1 MLGDQKEFSHCCC
14 AVSYE
19 RQAARHLHANPTS
32 SSRNFEIFLPLRE
45 MRNSQLA
52 KCKRKEDN
60 ERERRMRSCDGG
72 CTATRTRTVGRAV
85 CRTDGRMDV
94 TADSRKR

>member
-1 MLGDQKEFSHCCC
+1 MLGDQKEFSHCC

-60 ERERRMRSCDGG
+60 TNANGG
-72 CTATRTRTVGRAV
+72 CDHATVDARRRGRRRTTV